1 MHAHPNNPF
10 YSLPPPTRRRT
21 HQSLWLLLRTQL
33 PQREQK
39 FSCSSGRRRQAW
51 DFWARED
58 SLRSY
63 YSNVFSVVSEDCSA
77 IRLQKAPI
85 RLIKAIKLSTDKN
98 KRMYFFSLPQ
108 LFICLFIPLSRLC
121 STLCPL
127 PYPLLG
133 GELSLIFHSSSIL
146 LSLSGHCLPPL
157 LCANASPCFVVYH
170 LLVDCSLCNIYQQKN
185 SLLHAI

>member
-1 MHAHPNNPF
+1 M
-10 YSLPPPTRRRT
+10 
-21 HQSLWLLLRTQL
+21 

-63 YSNVFSVVSEDCSA
+63 YCNVFSVVSEDCSA